1 MMTDAEA
8 QLRAGNIASCLLT
21 LQNEIRSNPADS
33 KRRVFLAQ
41 IYMLAGEWERAATQL
56 SVIAEMD
63 AGAIP
68 MAHAYR
74 TAIQCERLRA
84 SVFDGERSPLIF
96 GDPEPWIAL
105 LVQSL
110 AMLRA
115 GRADDAA
122 RLRDEAY
129 ESAPTML
136 GAINGTEFEWIAD
149 ADSRLGPILEVMLN
163 GAYYWAPFHRIS
175 RIVMTPP
182 EDLRDLVWLPAQLT
196 WTNGG
201 ESTGFI
207 PVRYVGSE
215 TADDD
220 ALRLAR
226 KTEWLPLGANAFA
239 GQGQR
244 VLATSAVETPLLEVR
259 EIALRPVQA

>member
-1 MMTDAEA
+1 MTTDAEA
-8 QLRAGNIASCLLT
+8 QLRAGNIATCLST
-21 LQNEIRSNPADS
+21 LQSEIRVNPADS
-33 KRRVFLAQ
+33 KLRVFLAQ
-41 IYMLAGEWERAATQL
+41 IYMLTGEWERAATQL
-56 SVIAEMD
+56 SLIAEMD

-68 MAHAYR
+68 MAHTYR
-74 TAIQCERLRA
+74 AAIQCEQLRK
-84 SVFDGERSPLIF
+84 SVFSGERSPLIF

-110 AMLRA
+110 ALLKANRVE
-115 GRADDAA
+115 DAA
-122 RLRDEAY
+122 RLREEAY

-136 GAINGTEFEWIAD
+136 GAINGTAFEWIAD

-163 GAYYWAPFHRIS
+163 GAYYWAPFHRIAG
-175 RIVMTPP
+175 IVMTPP
-182 EDLRDLVWLPAQLT
+182 EDLRDLVWLPAQFT

-201 ESTGFI
+201 ESLGFI

-215 TADDD
+215 TAEDD

-226 KTEWLPLGANAFA
+226 KTEWLSLGSNAFA

-259 EIALRPVQA
+259 EIALRPAHA